1 MKSTGIVRRIDDL
14 GRIVIPKEIRTNL
27 RIKSGDNLEICLKED
42 EIILKKYS
50 QLETLSDIASKY
62 VDAIYKTIKKNIIIT
77 DKDKILIIEGPLKN
91 KYQGKNISKY
101 IENLLD
107 RRIQVVEKNKNL
119 VKIVE
124 NIDEMCTFSFSPII
138 LQGDVVGSVIILSN
152 DVSLSEVEEKLT
164 VILSKLLSEYFTV

>member
-1 MKSTGIVRRIDDL
+1 MKSTGMVRRIDDL

-27 RIKSGDNLEICLKED
+27 RIKSGENLEIFLND
-42 EIILKKYS
+42 EEILLKKYS

-77 DKDKILIIEGPLKN
+77 DKDKIILIEGPLKN
-91 KYQGKNISKY
+91 KYQNKSISQY
-101 IENLLD
+101 IDNLLN

-119 VKIVE
+119 VKIIE
-124 NIDEMCTFSFSPII
+124 NIDEMCTFSFCPIT

-164 VILSKLLSEYFTV
+164 IILSKLLSEYFSV